1 MRTAIAASHS
11 SFSFVDESTV
21 GSQTTKLTGDD
32 SHAGADQTVSG
43 SVATLEVVRT
53 TRGNI
58 YLRGAANVLHATLGI
73 PPSTAAANSDHW
85 IVLTPGDT
93 PYSAVASTLEPQKE
107 LDSFYPR
114 SPFQLDGPSQFHGRA
129 VLGVKGIAATTAGNT
144 GRHTAIIYVPITPP
158 FSPVGATLTFGSGS
172 GRGLEAVVFGRWGK
186 VVHPPTPNGAVAY
199 SSLKG

>member
-1 MRTAIAASHS
+1 MRRSVLTGALLPCVIAASCGSSTTDLGSLNGKSPEQILSLMRTAIAASHS

-85 IVLTPGDT
+85 IVLTQIG
-93 PYSAVASTLEPQKE
+93 
-107 LDSFYPR
+107 
-114 SPFQLDGPSQFHGRA
+114 
-129 VLGVKGIAATTAGNT
+129 
-144 GRHTAIIYVPITPP
+144 
-158 FSPVGATLTFGSGS
+158 
-172 GRGLEAVVFGRWGK
+172 
-186 VVHPPTPNGAVAY
+186 
-199 SSLKG
+199 